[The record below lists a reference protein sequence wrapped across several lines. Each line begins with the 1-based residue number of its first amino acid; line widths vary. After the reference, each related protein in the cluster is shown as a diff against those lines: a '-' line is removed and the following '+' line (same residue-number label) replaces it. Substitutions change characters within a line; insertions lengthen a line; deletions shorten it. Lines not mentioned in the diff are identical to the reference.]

1 MSLAMRKELRYSPY
15 LALFFAILAA
25 SSASILITKAQQD
38 VGSLAI
44 AAWRLSLATLLLAPF
59 TLIRRAKEFRKIS
72 RRQWG
77 LAILAGFF
85 LALHFAC
92 WVSSLRYTT
101 LASSVILVATS
112 PLWVALLAPLFLHE
126 KLTKWFIIG
135 LLIAFAGSV
144 IVGLSAGCTW
154 VNGTLSCQV
163 FQKVWYGPMVLG
175 NVLALLGAVFSACYL
190 MVGRAVRRD
199 VLIEIYALIVYGVAA
214 VILLG
219 LAVGFKEKMAGFP
232 PDNYLWL
239 VALAIIPQIIG
250 HSTFNWALKYIQAS
264 MVSLALLGEPVG
276 SILLAFLLLKKVPT
290 VLEVVGGLCIL
301 AGVYLATKNNQQKEF
316 GD

>member
-1 MSLAMRKELRYSPY
+1 MSLAMRKELHLSPY

-25 SSASILITKAQQD
+25 SSASIFITKAQGD
-38 VGSLAI
+38 VESLAI
-44 AAWRLSLATLLLAPF
+44 AAWRLSLATILLAPL
-59 TLIRRAKEFRKIS
+59 TLIKRAKEFRKIN
-72 RRQWG
+72 RKQWA
-77 LAILAGFF
+77 LIILAGLF

-112 PLWVALLAPLFLHE
+112 PLWMALLAPIFLHE

-135 LLIAFAGSV
+135 LSIAFTGSV
-144 IVGLSAGCTW
+144 IVGLSAECTW
-154 VNGTLSCQV
+154 VNGAISCQL
-163 FQKVWYGPMVLG
+163 FQKVFSGQMVLG
-175 NVLALLGAVFSACYL
+175 NVLALLGAIFSACYF
-190 MVGRAVRRD
+190 MVGRVVRGD
-199 VLIEIYALIVYGVAA
+199 ISIEIYAFIVYGVAA

-219 LAVGFKEKMAGFP
+219 LVAGFKERMVGFSP
-232 PDNYLWL
+232 ENYIWL

-276 SILLAFLLLKKVPT
+276 SILLAFLFLKKVPT
-290 VLEVVGGLCIL
+290 MLEVLGGLCIL
-301 AGVYLATKNNQQKEF
+301 VGVYLATRNERQKELV
-316 GD
+316 D